1 MTAFY
6 LGPPERE
13 AIARIVEFSTRPENV
28 YDPGPDVPDPPM
40 AGHCITLGNY
50 RVNFT
55 ISRGARAGEP
65 MLFRHLSIANWP
77 RRDGHLPSLFAVDDA
92 AQAFGF
98 GPRSGWTV
106 GACDCGCLA
115 YNVLEPYEVPA

>member
-1 MTAFY
+1 MSTFY
-6 LGPPERE
+6 LGPSELE
-13 AIARIVEFSTRPENV
+13 AIAKIVEFSTRPENV

-40 AGHCITLGNY
+40 DGHCITLGAY

-55 ISRGARAGEP
+55 ISRGTRNGVP
-65 MLFRHLSIANWP
+65 CLLRHLSIASWP
-77 RRDGHLPSLFAVDDA
+77 RRGQLPSLFAVDDA

-98 GPRSGWTV
+98 GPRSGWVV